1 MRRAGLPLLIALL
14 VAALWA
20 GGLRPP
26 GAGPAPDTAPDAGIE
41 APATGDLPGDGGRD
55 EPAADLASAA
65 RGTNPWLPAEAL
77 ATLALIDAGGPFPY
91 RRDGVTFENREGRLP
106 DAPRGHYRE
115 YTVPTPGSRDRG
127 ARRIVA
133 GGNPPDAF
141 WYTADHYRSF
151 RRIEGI
157 P

>member
-14 VAALWA
+14 LAGLWA

-26 GAGPAPDTAPDAGIE
+26 GSDPAPDSAPDIRVA
-41 APATGDLPGDGGRD
+41 APAGGGLPGAASRD
-55 EPAADLASAA
+55 EPAADMATAA
-65 RGTNPWLPAEAL
+65 HRANPWLPDEAL

-106 DAPRGHYRE
+106 DAARGHYRE
-115 YTVPTPGSRDRG
+115 YTVPTPGARDRG

-133 GGNPPDAF
+133 GGQPPDAY

>member
-14 VAALWA
+14 LAALWA

-26 GAGPAPDTAPDAGIE
+26 GTGPAPDTGIA
-41 APATGDLPGDGGRD
+41 APAPAPGDLPGDDARD
-55 EPAADLASAA
+55 DPAADLATAA
-65 RGTNPWLPAEAL
+65 RGANPWLPDEAL
-77 ATLALIDAGGPFPY
+77 ATLALIDAEGPFPY

-106 DAPRGHYRE
+106 AAPRGHYRE

-133 GGNPPDAF
+133 GGDPADAF

>member
-14 VAALWA
+14 LAGLWA

-26 GAGPAPDTAPDAGIE
+26 GAGPGPDPVSTGPATGNLPGGDGRD
-41 APATGDLPGDGGRD
+41 APATDVATAAGR
-55 EPAADLASAA
+55 A
-65 RGTNPWLPAEAL
+65 NPWLPAEAL

-106 DAPRGHYRE
+106 AAPRGHYRE
-115 YTVPTPGSRDRG
+115 YTVPTPGARDRG

-133 GGNPPDAF
+133 GGNPPDAW